1 MWSGDPQPAMLIS
14 RKMHPPAFSIYALLR
29 FTSFFSLFSKMLV
42 PLTREKFEQLVPL
55 VATGEQFQYC
65 WGKWSDLLKRLLISV
80 LGVTA
85 AFLLRW
91 VLPEGFDI
99 IEFVPG
105 VISGLYWL
113 WGPAYRATRIN
124 AQVRKY
130 KYSGFLRG
138 KVLDAFP
145 TEELIGQEETVNKRG
160 DLVIVENRERRL
172 NLVVGDETG
181 FSATIQVP
189 LQRDHR
195 SIRPR
200 DSAELVVFSNRPDL
214 SRISKVSDVYL
225 PDYDLWVSDY
235 PYLSRNFFNAVSR
248 QIQPKSKR
256 YRS

>member
-1 MWSGDPQPAMLIS
+1 
-14 RKMHPPAFSIYALLR
+14 
-29 FTSFFSLFSKMLV
+29 MLV

-99 IEFVPG
+99 IEFIPG

-113 WGPAYRATRIN
+113 WGPAYKASRMN
-124 AQVRKY
+124 AQIRQY

-145 TEELIGQEETVNKRG
+145 TEELIGQEETVNQRG
-160 DLVIVENRERRL
+160 ELVIVENRERRL

-181 FSATIQVP
+181 FSTKVQVP
-189 LQRDHR
+189 LQREHR

-200 DSAELVVFSNRPDL
+200 DTAELVVFSNRSDL
-214 SRISKVSDVYL
+214 SRIAMVSDVYL

-235 PYLSRNFFNAVSR
+235 PYLSRSSFYDVSQKLNR
-248 QIQPKSKR
+248 KSSRR